1 MKRPKRS
8 RGFALGKEKHVANQK
23 SQEFN
28 DENDALVILPES
40 QGSDDTVVLLPDQQS
55 QKDALVLLP
64 DEQSQDETLVLLPE
78 DEQASAA
85 PHKQVKLP
93 DEKKAQDN
101 IKSKTLKTGWKKRSS
116 PPDWRKLS
124 IDSITR
130 LPANIALVRSFMHA
144 INWKEAQEEVVEG
157 LGNTVV
163 IVGQANT
170 GKSTLFNHL
179 KGKQIS
185 EVSSQAGTTKDL
197 IRTDFGPFTLI
208 DTPGHLP
215 DIMETGIEEASLV
228 VLLIDGEKGLRPDD
242 RNLLMTIREME
253 KPTIVT
259 VNKIDALKSA
269 QAGDDLANNVAMRL
283 GITGVIPISARQ
295 GTNVAEELVP
305 AMISASPEAA
315 LVIGREL
322 PAYRRQ
328 AAQRIIRNATLVSLA
343 AGLEPIPL
351 IDIPILIGTQ
361 VRLVLRLAALYGEPI
376 DSAEAL
382 KHARELVVTMIGGLT
397 MRFLAEQAAKA
408 VPFGGDIIAGAIAG
422 AATWS
427 IGEVALEYYEGGKRL
442 DAGRL
447 RSLTSSFYKRFRK
460 QESIDYLRKSEVEGD
475 NKPLALESDAHKQ
488 EKRD

>member
-1 MKRPKRS
+1 
-8 RGFALGKEKHVANQK
+8 VANRK

-28 DENDALVILPES
+28 DENDALIILPES
-40 QGSDDTVVLLPDQQS
+40 HGSDDTLVLLPEQQG

-64 DEQSQDETLVLLPE
+64 KEQSEDDALVLLPE
-78 DEQASAA
+78 DAEASAGQ
-85 PHKQVKLP
+85 HKQVKLP
-93 DEKKAQDN
+93 DEKKAQ
-101 IKSKTLKTGWKKRSS
+101 KSIANKTVKTGWKKRNA

-124 IDSITR
+124 INTFTS
-130 LPANIALVRSFMHA
+130 LPANIALVRGFMQA
-144 INWKEAQEEVVEG
+144 INWKQAQEEVLEG
-157 LGNTVV
+157 LSNTVV

-185 EVSSQAGTTKDL
+185 EVSPVAGTTKDL
-197 IRTDFGPFTLI
+197 IRTDFGPFTLM

-215 DIMETGIEEASLV
+215 DVMETGIQEASLV
-228 VLLIDGEKGLRPDD
+228 VFMIDGEKGLRPND
-242 RNLLMTIREME
+242 RNLLMTIKEME
-253 KPTIVT
+253 KPTIVV
-259 VNKIDALKSA
+259 VNKIDELKSI
-269 QAGDDLANNVAMRL
+269 QAGDDLANDIARRL
-283 GITGVIPISARQ
+283 GVTGVIPISARD
-295 GTNVAEELVP
+295 GTNVATELVP
-305 AMISASPEAA
+305 AMIAASPEAA

-322 PAYRRQ
+322 PPYRRQ

-376 DSAEAL
+376 DSSQAL
-382 KHARELVVTMIGGLT
+382 KHARELVVTMIGGLGL
-397 MRFLAEQAAKA
+397 RYLAEQAAKA

-442 DAGRL
+442 DAGHIRA
-447 RSLTSSFYKRFRK
+447 LTGSFYRRFRK
-460 QESIDYLRKSEVEGD
+460 HGSVEELRKRLIEGAD
-475 NKPLALESDAHKQ
+475 EPLAIEAEARNK
-488 EKRD
+488 ENRD